1 MRRLAFAAVWLLA
14 AACSSQ
20 KTQTPPDSP
29 PRVIPDTPQV
39 KSTPLE
45 RAKIHTELGVN
56 YFENGQLGVALEEL
70 NIAVSADK
78 TYAPAYNAL
87 GLVYMELKED
97 KKAENNFR
105 QAIRLDPSS
114 SEAKNNYGMFLCQRE
129 RENEGI
135 RQLLDALKN
144 PLYPTPDVAYK
155 NAALCAR
162 KAGDTKA
169 AEGYFMQALK
179 TNPKQ
184 PQALYGLAD
193 IDYSRDDFAGAKQ
206 YINRYLATVDN
217 AGPEALWL
225 AARVERRLG
234 DRTASANYGMQL
246 RRRYP
251 SAPETKAFLEGRFE

>member
-1 MRRLAFAAVWLLA
+1 MRRLALTTALLFV

-20 KTQTPPDSP
+20 KPQTPPDP
-29 PRVIPDTPQV
+29 PRPDSRPV

-45 RAKIHTELGVN
+45 RAKIHTELGVS
-56 YFENGQLGVALEEL
+56 YFQNAQLGIALEEL
-70 NIAVSADK
+70 NTAVSADK

-97 KKAENNFR
+97 SKAESNFR

-114 SEAKNNYGMFLCQRE
+114 SEAKNNYGLFLCQRG

-135 RQLLDALKN
+135 RQLLEALKN

-155 NAALCAR
+155 NAGLCAR

-179 TNPKQ
+179 FNPKQ
-184 PQALYGLAD
+184 PQALYGLAE
-193 IDYSRDDFAGAKQ
+193 IDYSRDDLAGAKQ
-206 YINRYLATVDN
+206 YINRYFSAVEN

-225 AARVERRLG
+225 AARVERKLG
-234 DRTASANYGMQL
+234 DRPALANYGMQL